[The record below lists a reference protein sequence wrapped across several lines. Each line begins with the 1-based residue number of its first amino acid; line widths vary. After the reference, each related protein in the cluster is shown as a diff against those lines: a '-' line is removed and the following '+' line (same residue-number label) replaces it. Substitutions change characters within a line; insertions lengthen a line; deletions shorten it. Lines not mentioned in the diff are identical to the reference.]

1 MPASRSPSG
10 PSASTPGYL
19 VLISA
24 RTTRSPPA
32 RQGVFLLAPG
42 KVRQVVASGL
52 EASAYVGDG
61 TQCGWISKRRQ
72 KMPGSTSSEMSANSG
87 SFSDW

>member
-1 MPASRSPSG
+1 M
-10 PSASTPGYL
+10 
-19 VLISA
+19 
-24 RTTRSPPA
+24 
-32 RQGVFLLAPG
+32 
-42 KVRQVVASGL
+42 VASGL

-72 KMPGSTSSEMSANSG
+72 KMPGSTSSEISANNG